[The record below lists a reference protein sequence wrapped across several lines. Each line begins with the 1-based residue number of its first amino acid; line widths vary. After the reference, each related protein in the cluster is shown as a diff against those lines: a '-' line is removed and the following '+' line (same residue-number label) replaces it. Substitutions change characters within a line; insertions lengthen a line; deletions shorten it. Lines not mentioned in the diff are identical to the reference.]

1 MVAMDTASRMEGN
14 IPKPPAADGSPATA
28 SQSTS
33 SSSSMSIEALSV
45 ARTSSPPASTTSIIL
60 AMATGLFLLV
70 VGFQLAGAFGAFAG
84 VLLAGV
90 VYALGPH
97 VPVERMLALYR
108 AQPLLPGQGASL
120 QDIATTLSMRAGL
133 TNPPAIAVVPSL
145 ASGAFAVGSSEQS
158 AILVTEG
165 LLRRHSM
172 PEIAAI
178 FAHEIAHILASD
190 TKFFALADTVT
201 RLAQLVFYAAVAA
214 VLVNGLLWLAAEPLL
229 PWLPIAL
236 MFAAPLLSSLLQLLM
251 PRAHDLAADRLA
263 ASLMGDRA
271 LIVKVAAAA
280 STQCGTFLDDL
291 RLPVPQRR
299 VPLPS
304 PLRAH
309 VDGPVRARRLAAE
322 PHLGSAPYPPLHVA
336 DGPLVSLAGVGPV
349 EMRPR
354 DRWPGV
360 WF

>member
-1 MVAMDTASRMEGN
+1 MAAVDTASRTEGSL
-14 IPKPPAADGSPATA
+14 PTPPAAVGSPDGP
-28 SQSTS
+28 SQSLPS
-33 SSSSMSIEALSV
+33 SSAMPTEALPV
-45 ARTSSPPASTTSIIL
+45 AHASGPRSSTTSTIL
-60 AMATGLFLLV
+60 ALATGVFLLV
-70 VGFQLAGAFGAFAG
+70 VGLQLVGAFGAFAG
-84 VLLAGV
+84 MLLAGA
-90 VYALGPH
+90 VYAFGPH

-108 AQPLLPGQGASL
+108 AQQLLPGQVASL
-120 QDIATTLSMRAGL
+120 HESAAALSGRAGL
-133 TNPPAIAVVPSL
+133 ARPPVIAIVPSL

-165 LLRRHSM
+165 LLRRHSI

-178 FAHEIAHILASD
+178 FAHEIGHIRAGD
-190 TKFFALADTVT
+190 TTTFALADTLT
-201 RLAQLVFYAAVAA
+201 RLAQILFYAAVAA
-214 VLVNGLLWLAAEPLL
+214 LLVNGLLWLAAEPMLA
-229 PWLPIAL
+229 WFPIAM

-263 ASLMGDRA
+263 AKLTGDRD
-271 LIVKVAAAA
+271 LIVKLAAAEP
-280 STQCGTFLDDL
+280 TRCGTFLDDL

-309 VDGPVRARRLAAE
+309 IDGPARARSLAAE
-322 PHLGSAPYPPLHVA
+322 PRAETAPYPALRVS